1 MTSNNFLTF
10 PLINLKLVDQYK
22 WKDPII
28 MSKYNFFCNAG
39 YFHGGSNI
47 NINLIMYKDNIVI
60 MLLLQSYVL
69 HWYHTYILY
78 PVIEII

>member
-28 MSKYNFFCNAG
+28 MSKYKKNYA
-39 YFHGGSNI
+39 
-47 NINLIMYKDNIVI
+47 MQVI
-60 MLLLQSYVL
+60 FMEEV
-69 HWYHTYILY
+69 T
-78 PVIEII
+78 